1 MPKRRPD
8 VTVTIEGSPWT
19 SIEKGFYNFEATVD
33 GKPSQLRVSEEVA
46 FDLLGA
52 WTLSQALCLD
62 ILRLHRSEL
71 AENLALKLRM
81 GGHALDSGLYS
92 LTLRNMERIKPK
104 VHKRPAPAPTID
116 DIDQSRRG
124 SIAAGSQS
132 VL

>member
-1 MPKRRPD
+1 M
-8 VTVTIEGSPWT
+8 
-19 SIEKGFYNFEATVD
+19 D

-52 WTLSQALCLD
+52 WTLSQEPCLG
-62 ILRLHRSEL
+62 ILRLHRSAL
-71 AENLALKLRM
+71 AESLALKLRI

-92 LTLRNMERIKPK
+92 LTLRDMERIKPK
-104 VHKRPAPAPTID
+104 ARKRPLTAPMID
-116 DIDQSRRG
+116 DTDQSRRG